1 MPKPVTKRLLDPV
14 RLRHV
19 PASFSWLDRRFLRD
33 GWIDRL
39 ARDEILLYLFLVAV
53 ADQRGLSYYS
63 DRSIAGLL
71 RVDEDQIVAS
81 RARLIEIL
89 LIAFESP
96 LYQVLDLTPRPRGTI
111 TNEPRSVADV
121 FLDIARRRVDG
132 PS

>member
-1 MPKPVTKRLLDPV
+1 MPKPVAKRLLDPA

-33 GWIDRL
+33 GWLDRL

-132 PS
+132 PR